1 MSTPPKRRVLIPSG
15 ALIPPARLNGV
26 VPTAWKFDLA
36 VGVVPLVSPSQKFG
50 MSTAAMPFCGVE
62 ALGCTSAG
70 FSCPY
75 SPVLLI
81 VSCWKNTR
89 PSEFAGT
96 NVTLPT
102 SRLSAVIVPETVIVL
117 MSSGVNLLAGVKA
130 VPFLSTTFN
139 VPGP

>member
-1 MSTPPKRRVLIPSG
+1 G
-15 ALIPPARLNGV
+15 ALIPPARRNEF
-26 VPTAWKFDLA
+26 VPNSWKFDLA
-36 VGVVPLVSPSQKFG
+36 VGAVPVAFPVQPSQKSG

-70 FSCPY
+70 LSCPY
-75 SPVLLI
+75 APVLLI

-96 NVTLPT
+96 YVTLPT
-102 SRLSAVIVPETVIVL
+102 SRLCAVIVPETVIVL
-117 MSSGVNLLAGVKA
+117 MSSGVNWLADVKA